1 MMCACLRWLVAAA
14 LAASVASARVVRVEV
29 ASRADVLA
37 GKSFGLAG
45 PYEKLI
51 GRVHFALDPQN
62 DANRIITDIAL
73 APRNARGEVEF
84 SADLYI
90 LKPKEIAR
98 ANGAALLEIGNR
110 GRKGLLGT
118 FSRAEGSLDPQTEAH
133 FGDGFLLREG
143 FTLVWVG
150 WQFDPPVT
158 PGLMHVFPPVAGSSD
173 KPVRGL
179 VRSNFVVTDRTYE
192 HTLADRD
199 HVPYPVA
206 DPDATQS
213 RMTVRQGVEDAPQEI
228 PRAQWRFARMEA
240 GQPVAD
246 SGKVWLE
253 GGFEPGKIYEV
264 VYLSENPPVVGVGPA
279 AVRDLI
285 SQLKYEGSSDLGIP
299 KASIQRA
306 LGFGTSQSGRFLRT
320 FLYYGFNRD
329 EADRKVF
336 DALMPHVAGGGR
348 GSFNHR
354 FAQPSRDA
362 HPFLNF
368 FYPTDIFPFS
378 DVEQKDP
385 ETGRSDGLLTHNLKP
400 EHRPKVFYTNSSYE
414 YWGRAASLI
423 HTAID
428 GSRDA
433 PLLETSRI
441 YLIAGTQHGPAAFPP
456 STGIGQQLS
465 NPMDYRWA
473 LRALLKALDRWVA
486 EGVEP
491 PPSRYPRIA
500 DGTLVTPEK
509 LNFPKISG
517 VNYSTRIHRAYR
529 ADYGPKFVSD
539 GIVSNEPPKIGK
551 AFPMLVPAVDADGNE
566 VAGIRLPELVAP
578 LATYAGWNLF
588 NAKSGPSDEISSMV
602 GSYIPLARTAAE
614 RKTTGDPRPS
624 IEERYTSREDYLG
637 GVSEA
642 ALKLA
647 SEGYLLEADVA
658 EVLRRAARHWDH
670 LQGERP
676 RPSGGL

>member
-1 MMCACLRWLVAAA
+1 MMCACVRWFVVAA
-14 LAASVASARVVRVEV
+14 LAVCAAPARVVRVEV
-29 ASRADVLA
+29 AGRADVLS

-45 PYEKLI
+45 AYEKLTAT
-51 GRVHFALDPQN
+51 VYFALDPQN
-62 DANRIITDIAL
+62 EANRIITDIAL

-90 LKPKEIAR
+90 LKPKQMVR
-98 ANGAALLEIGNR
+98 GNGAALLEIGNR

-118 FSRAEGSLDPQTEAH
+118 FSRAQGSLDPETEAH

-150 WQFDPPVT
+150 WQFDPPAT
-158 PGLMHVFPPVAGSSD
+158 PGLMYVRPPRAGSATE
-173 KPVRGL
+173 PVRGL
-179 VRSNFVVTDRTYE
+179 VRSNFVVNDRTYE

-199 HVPYPVA
+199 HVPYPA
-206 DPDATQS
+206 AAPDAPQS
-213 RMTVRQGVEDAPQEI
+213 RMTVRQRVEDAPHEI
-228 PRAQWRFARMEA
+228 PRNQWRFARMEA

-246 SGKVWLE
+246 SGKVWLQ

-264 VYLSENPPVVGVGPA
+264 VYVSENPPVVGAGAA
-279 AVRDLI
+279 AVRDMI
-285 SQLKYEGSSDLGIP
+285 SQLKFEGAPDLGV
-299 KASIQRA
+299 ARGDLNRA

-329 EADRKVF
+329 EAGRKVF

-368 FYPTDIFPFS
+368 FYPTDIYPFT
-378 DVEQKDP
+378 DVEQTDP
-385 ETGRSDGLLTHNLKP
+385 ESGLSDGLLTHNLKP

-423 HTAID
+423 HTTID
-428 GSRDA
+428 GRRDA
-433 PLLETSRI
+433 PLPETTRI

-491 PPSRYPRIA
+491 PSSRYPRIA
-500 DGTLVTPEK
+500 DSTLLTPEK
-509 LNFPKISG
+509 LNFPKLPG
-517 VNYSTRIHRAYR
+517 VNYSTRIHKAYR
-529 ADYGPKFVSD
+529 ADYGPKFYSA
-539 GIVSNEPPKIGK
+539 GIVSNQPPKIGK
-551 AFPMLVPAVDADGNE
+551 AFPMMVSAVDADGNE
-566 VAGIRLPELVAP
+566 RAGIRLPELAAP
-578 LATYAGWNLF
+578 LATYTGWNLF
-588 NAKSGPSDEISSMV
+588 NAKAGPADEISSMV

-614 RKTTGDPRPS
+614 RKAAGDPRPS
-624 IEERYTSREDYLG
+624 IEERYSSRADYLG
-637 GVSEA
+637 RVSEA
-642 ALKLA
+642 ALALA
-647 SEGYLLEADVA
+647 SEGYLLEADLA
-658 EVLRRAARHWDH
+658 EVLRRAAQHWDH
-670 LQGERP
+670 RMGQRP
-676 RPSGGL
+676 ASSGGL

>member
-1 MMCACLRWLVAAA
+1 LVLA
-14 LAASVASARVVRVEV
+14 LAASTASARVVRVEV
-29 ASRADVLA
+29 ARRADVLA
-37 GKSFGLAG
+37 GKSFGLPGA
-45 PYEKLI
+45 YEKLV
-51 GRVHFALDPQN
+51 GKVYFALDPEN
-62 DANRIITDIAL
+62 EANRIITDLAL

-90 LKPKEIAR
+90 FKPKDIAR
-98 ANGAALLEIGNR
+98 GNGAALLEINNR
-110 GRKGLLGT
+110 GRKGMLGT
-118 FSRAEGSLDPQTEAH
+118 FGRAEGSLDPETEAQ
-133 FGDGFLLREG
+133 FGDGFLFREG

-150 WQFDPPVT
+150 WQFDPPAT
-158 PGLMHVFPPVAGSSD
+158 ADLMHVFPPVAGSKD

-206 DPDATQS
+206 DPDAAES
-213 RMTVRQGVEDAPQEI
+213 RMTVRRGVEDPPVEI
-228 PRAQWRFARMEA
+228 PRSKWRFARMEA
-240 GQPVAD
+240 GKPVAD

-264 VYLSENPPVVGVGPA
+264 VYVSENPPVVGSGPA
-279 AVRDLI
+279 AVRDVI
-285 SQLKYEGSSDLGIP
+285 SQLKYEGSAELGIP
-299 KASIQRA
+299 KQAIRRA
-306 LGFGTSQSGRFLRT
+306 IGFGTSQSGRFLRT

-336 DALMPHVAGGGR
+336 DGVMPHVAGGGR

-362 HPFLNF
+362 HPYMNF

-385 ETGRSDGLLTHNLKP
+385 ETGISDGLLTHGLKP
-400 EHRPKVFYTNSSYE
+400 EHRPKIFYTNSSYE

-423 HTAID
+423 HTTID
-428 GSRDA
+428 GARDA
-433 PLLETSRI
+433 ALMETTRV
-441 YLIAGTQHGPAAFPP
+441 YLIAGTQHGPAGFPP
-456 STGIGQQLS
+456 PSGIGQQLS

-473 LRALLKALDRWVA
+473 LRALLKALDRWIA
-486 EGVEP
+486 DGVEP

-517 VNYSTRIHRAYR
+517 VNYSTRIHKAYR
-529 ADYGPKFVSD
+529 ADYGPKFISD
-539 GIVSNEPPKIGK
+539 GIVSQEPPQIGK
-551 AFPMLVPAVDADGNE
+551 AFPMMVSAVDADGNE
-566 VAGIRLPELVAP
+566 LAGIRLPELAAP
-578 LATYAGWNLF
+578 LATYTGWNLF
-588 NAKSGPSDEISSMV
+588 QAKAGPTDEISSMV

-614 RKTTGDPRPS
+614 RKKNSDPRPA
-624 IEERYTSREDYLG
+624 IEERYPSREDYLG
-637 GVSEA
+637 RVSEA

-647 SEGYLLEADVA
+647 SEGYLLEGDVA
-658 EVLRRAARHWDH
+658 EVLRRAGRHWDH
-670 LQGERP
+670 VMGERP
-676 RPSGGL
+676 SSSSGL

>member
-1 MMCACLRWLVAAA
+1 MMCACLRWLVVAA
-14 LAASVASARVVRVEV
+14 LAASVAAARVVRVEV

-37 GKSFGLAG
+37 GKAFGLAG

-51 GRVHFALDPQN
+51 GTVHFALDPQN
-62 DANRIITDIAL
+62 EANRIITDIAL
-73 APRNARGEVEF
+73 GPRNARGEVEF

-98 ANGAALLEIGNR
+98 GNGAALLEINNR
-110 GRKGLLGT
+110 GRKGMLGT
-118 FSRAEGSLDPQTEAH
+118 FSRAEGSLDPETEAH

-150 WQFDPPVT
+150 WQFDPPAA
-158 PGLMHVFPPVAGSSD
+158 PGLMHLHPPLAGSTE

-199 HVPYPVA
+199 HVPYPA
-206 DPDATQS
+206 AAPEAAES
-213 RMTVRQGVEDAPQEI
+213 RMTVRQGVEDPPQEI

-240 GQPVAD
+240 GRPVAD

-264 VYLSENPPVVGVGPA
+264 VYVSENPPLVGAGPA
-279 AVRDLI
+279 AVRDVI
-285 SQLKYEGSSDLGIP
+285 SQLKYDGSADLGIP
-299 KASIQRA
+299 KASINRA
-306 LGFGTSQSGRFLRT
+306 IGFGTSQSGRFLRT

-329 EADRKVF
+329 EANRKVF

-354 FAQPSRDA
+354 FAQASRDA

-385 ETGRSDGLLTHNLKP
+385 ESGLSDGLLTHNLKP

-423 HTAID
+423 HTTMD

-433 PLLETSRI
+433 ALPETTRV
-441 YLIAGTQHGPAAFPP
+441 YLIAGSQHGPAGFPP

-509 LNFPKISG
+509 LNFPKIPG
-517 VNYSTRIHRAYR
+517 VNYSTRIHKAYR
-529 ADYGPKFVSD
+529 ADYGPKFISD

-551 AFPMLVPAVDADGNE
+551 AFAMLVPAADADGNE
-566 VAGIRLPELVAP
+566 VAGIRLPELQAP
-578 LATYAGWNLF
+578 LATYTGWNLF
-588 NAKSGPSDEISSMV
+588 NAKSGPTDEISSMV

-614 RKTTGDPRPS
+614 RKKSGDPRPS
-624 IEERYTSREDYLG
+624 IEERYASREDYLG
-637 GVSEA
+637 RVSEA

-658 EVLRRAARHWDH
+658 EVLRRAAKHWDH
-670 LQGERP
+670 LLGERP
-676 RPSGGL
+676 SSSSGL